1 MNEMRQMPDTRLSD
15 ETYLW
20 RSQGLTDVQRWER
33 EKSDLAALRRKIT
46 YCLSRPDERI
56 QFQHVEGWTT
66 GHIIGYMR
74 GRGLDIE
81 RIRRSLAGVSY
92 SPSEA
97 TIRRK
102 EQETDDG

>member
-1 MNEMRQMPDTRLSD
+1 MIDSRFSD

-20 RSQGLTDVQRWER
+20 RSQTLTDLERLER

-46 YCLSRPDERI
+46 YCLNRQDEHV

-74 GRGLDIE
+74 GRGLGIE
-81 RIRRSLAGVSY
+81 RMRSSLANVYY
-92 SPSEA
+92 SAYDA
-97 TIRRK
+97 TNQG
-102 EQETDDG
+102 EQGTGNG